1 MSSRFRDRVDCM
13 ANDWNAEVIAE
24 FRENGGRVGGQFTGA
39 PLLLLHTKGARSG
52 AERINPMMYRAD
64 GGRLYVFAS
73 FAGRPENP
81 AWFHNL
87 VANQQVNVEVGTE
100 TYAATATVLTG
111 AERDQVFAD
120 QARQYPGFAEYQEKT
135 TRIIPV
141 VELTRS

>member
-1 MSSRFRDRVDCM
+1 
-13 ANDWNAEVIAE
+13 
-24 FRENGGRVGGQFTGA
+24 
-39 PLLLLHTKGARSG
+39 
-52 AERINPMMYRAD
+52 MMYRAD
-64 GGRLYVFAS
+64 GNRIFVFAS

-87 VANQQVNVEVGTE
+87 VANPQVNVEIGGK
-100 TYAATATVLTG
+100 TYTATATVLTG

-141 VELTRS
+141 IELIRT